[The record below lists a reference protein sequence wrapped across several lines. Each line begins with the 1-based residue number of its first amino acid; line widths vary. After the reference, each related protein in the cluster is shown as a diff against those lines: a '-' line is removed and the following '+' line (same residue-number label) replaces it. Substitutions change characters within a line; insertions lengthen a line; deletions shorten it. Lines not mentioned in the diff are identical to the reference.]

1 MKLNPGALDV
11 FDNFVDAD
19 CMARHMED
27 AMPAPPTRDDSGK
40 RGRREFLIAVST
52 GVIAYLRAHQ
62 GDAFEVRDL
71 HSGNPVA
78 RLEIL

>member
-1 MKLNPGALDV
+1 MSLQAGALDV

-19 CMARHMED
+19 CMARYMED
-27 AMPAPPTRDDSGK
+27 AMPAPPTTDDSGK
-40 RGRREFLIAVST
+40 HGRREFLIAIST

-62 GDAFEVRDL
+62 GDDFRVLDL
-71 HSGNPVA
+71 VNNQPLG